1 MLQTEILL
9 RFTQRNQTNICLW
22 QFLGE
27 RGVSWKYCVNIFKVM
42 LGCQREQNPSNRI
55 QVSVSEWSVRLGTEP
70 SFTWLPR
77 PILNAAAVLLFKQ

>member
-1 MLQTEILL
+1 
-9 RFTQRNQTNICLW
+9 
-22 QFLGE
+22 
-27 RGVSWKYCVNIFKVM
+27 M